1 MITDRTVWDNARMNK
16 QNTLLIIVV
25 GVAAAAGGLLA
36 SQLLMQAPE
45 QAPEPLVLESGTQ
58 LSESR
63 KLPEFSLTA
72 GDGSDFTR
80 QDFAGQW
87 SLVFFGFTH
96 CPDVCP
102 NTLFMLDKVKEQLGE
117 DAPQVVFVSVDPG
130 RDTAEVVGKYVE
142 YFDPEFIGLRGDGNA
157 LLPLTQAL
165 SVAYEFEPEGE
176 DGYTVIHSSTVL
188 LVNPAAEL
196 TTIFTPPLSATKI
209 SADLRRIFDR
219 S

>member
-1 MITDRTVWDNARMNK
+1 MITDRTVWDNVWMNK
-16 QNTLLIIVV
+16 QNTLLLIIVAL
-25 GVAAAAGGLLA
+25 AAAAGGLLA
-36 SQLLMQAPE
+36 SQVLTGAS
-45 QAPEPLVLESGTQ
+45 EPLVLESGTQ
-58 LSESR
+58 LSQPRS
-63 KLPEFSLTA
+63 LPEFTLTT
-72 GDGSDFTR
+72 GEGKDFTR
-80 QDFAGQW
+80 EDFTGQW

-117 DAPQVVFVSVDPG
+117 HAPQVVFISVDPQ
-130 RDTAEVVGKYVE
+130 RDTAEVVGEYVE

-157 LLPLTQAL
+157 LLPLTQAM

-176 DGYTVIHSSTVL
+176 DGYTVIHSSTVVL
-188 LVNPAAEL
+188 INPAAEL

-209 SADLRRIFDR
+209 SADLRQILDR